1 VSTIASPTQA
11 AKLGA
16 GTWVIDTAHS
26 LIEFS
31 ARHFEIAYVKGRFNK
46 FSGAVKVDEKDPL
59 KSTVELTVDAT
70 SVDSQAVG
78 KREELIRGEEM
89 LGTDAYPTITF
100 RSTTIAQTD
109 LTHFLVT
116 GDLTMRG
123 ITKQVQVPVEFGGV
137 VETPM
142 GIRAGFSGT
151 LTIKRSDF
159 GVPFNR
165 EFQPGRP
172 IVGDEVKVELQ
183 IEVAPPRE

>member
-1 VSTIASPTQA
+1 VSTITSPREA
-11 AKLGA
+11 ATLSS
-16 GTWVIDTAHS
+16 GTWVIDPAHS

-31 ARHFEIAYVKGRFNK
+31 ARHFDIAYVKGRFNK
-46 FSGAVKVDEKDPL
+46 FSGTVNVNEEDPL
-59 KSTVELTVDAT
+59 ESTVNLSIDAT

-78 KREELIRGEEM
+78 KREELIRGEDM
-89 LGTDAYPTITF
+89 LGTDTYPTVTF
-100 RSTTIAQTD
+100 RSSKIAQTHPN
-109 LTHFLVT
+109 HFLVT

-123 ITKQVQVPVEFGGV
+123 ITKEVQVPVEFGGV

-142 GIRAGFSGT
+142 GMRAGFAGALS
-151 LTIKRSDF
+151 IKRSDF

-172 IVGDEVKVELQ
+172 IVGDEVKIELQ